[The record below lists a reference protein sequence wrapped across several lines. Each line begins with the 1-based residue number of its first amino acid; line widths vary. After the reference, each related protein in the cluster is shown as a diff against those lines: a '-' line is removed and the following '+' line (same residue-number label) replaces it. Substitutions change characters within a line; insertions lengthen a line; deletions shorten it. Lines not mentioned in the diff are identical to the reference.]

1 MTKTSYKIMTSLGM
15 DSVFCGDCLTRLSAI
30 SLPCPKCNK
39 YTKYVYG
46 KMLNNPNDTRWTPSA
61 LEIHMEKNTIHSFEN
76 NLVERR
82 GF

>member
-1 MTKTSYKIMTSLGM
+1 MTNLGM

-30 SLPCPKCNK
+30 SLPCPKCEK

-46 KMLNNPNDTRWTPSA
+46 KMLDNPLDSRWTQSA
-61 LEIHMEKNTIHSFEN
+61 LDKHLAKNTIHSFESS
-76 NLVERR
+76 LIDRR

>member
-1 MTKTSYKIMTSLGM
+1 MTSLGM

-30 SLPCPKCNK
+30 SLPCPKCKK

-46 KMLNNPNDTRWTPSA
+46 KMLENPNDSRWTPSA
-61 LEIHMEKNTIHSFEN
+61 LELHMERNTIHCFEN
-76 NLVERR
+76 NLQERR